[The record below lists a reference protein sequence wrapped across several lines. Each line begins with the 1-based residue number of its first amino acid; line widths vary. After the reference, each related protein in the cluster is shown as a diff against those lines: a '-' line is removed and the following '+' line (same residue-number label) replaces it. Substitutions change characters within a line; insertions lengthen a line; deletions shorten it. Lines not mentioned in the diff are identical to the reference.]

1 MDRRPQAGTTVL
13 DVGGWRVVVT
23 DGHTVL
29 PDGMTHLPDD
39 AFYGHRSALFSVV
52 CPSSLVSIGDRAF
65 YSNFYL
71 TSITLPAGLTSI
83 GESAFY
89 YCCSLASISSVDS
102 HALFTFPASLA
113 SIGRYAFYAGRI
125 DFAPIMPGSSHTR
138 VTVPAT
144 AQIGEEAFPYAATI
158 LRVPP
163 ASMRAQERL
172 LFFYKGAL
180 AYKRC
185 RPGLLGW
192 LERAQIRLGA
202 YGPDGAARQRDLEE
216 FEGDCALAAIHA

>member
-1 MDRRPQAGTTVL
+1 MLRAGEQLTGASTHFFTAESREGHA
-13 DVGGWRVVVT
+13 VGT
-23 DGHTVL
+23 Q
-29 PDGMTHLPDD
+29 
-39 AFYGHRSALFSVV
+39 
-52 CPSSLVSIGDRAF
+52 
-65 YSNFYL
+65 
-71 TSITLPAGLTSI
+71 
-83 GESAFY
+83 
-89 YCCSLASISSVDS
+89 
-102 HALFTFPASLA
+102 
-113 SIGRYAFYAGRI
+113 
-125 DFAPIMPGSSHTR
+125 
-138 VTVPAT
+138 
-144 AQIGEEAFPYAATI
+144 QIGEEAFPYAATI